1 MTSFFPF
8 FLHPSR
14 RSFVVRA
21 VSAAALA
28 RAAITLSATN
38 FAAVHD
44 DNRGAAR
51 SPPACVAPSPGTP
64 HR

>member
-1 MTSFFPF
+1 MTSFFHF
-8 FLHPSR
+8 SR

-44 DNRGAAR
+44 EARHAAR
-51 SPPACVAPSPGTP
+51 SPPACVAPPP
-64 HR
+64 APPLR

>member
-1 MTSFFPF
+1 MTSFFH
-8 FLHPSR
+8 LSR
-14 RSFVVRA
+14 RWFVVRA

-38 FAAVHD
+38 FPAVHD
-44 DNRGAAR
+44 ETRDAAR
-51 SPPACVAPSPGTP
+51 SPPACVAPSRAMP

>member
-1 MTSFFPF
+1 MTPF
-8 FLHPSR
+8 FHLPR

-44 DNRGAAR
+44 DARDAAR
-51 SPPACVAPSPGTP
+51 SPPACAAPSPPRAAAP

>member
-1 MTSFFPF
+1 MTSL
-8 FLHPSR
+8 LHLSR

-38 FAAVHD
+38 FSAVHD
-44 DNRGAAR
+44 ETRDAAR
-51 SPPACVAPSPGTP
+51 SPPACVAPPAAAP
-64 HR
+64 R